1 MNNKND
7 VQRQISTT
15 NQKPQHPSLPPK
27 PTFDRFN
34 KENYYNPFNTPN
46 NENSRPSIHQTSN
59 TPTNLI
65 ADGEH
70 IKSTGMQY
78 VKHSQQLH
86 PFQVVMD
93 LNRVYSKIENHFSFL
108 AVHVHEILPFLQ
120 KTITTAL
127 DTSFAS
133 NHSHERNINSLKIRK
148 NSQNADTTIQPLS
161 SSASQYNLDYDPKD
175 KINIRSKNRFLSG
188 SRSQLIAQR

>member
-7 VQRQISTT
+7 VQRQIPIN

-34 KENYYNPFNTPN
+34 KENYYNPFNAPN
-46 NENSRPSIHQTSN
+46 NENSRPGIHQTSN

-65 ADGEH
+65 PSDGGH

-86 PFQVVMD
+86 PFQVVID
-93 LNRVYSKIENHFSFL
+93 LK
-108 AVHVHEILPFLQ
+108 
-120 KTITTAL
+120 
-127 DTSFAS
+127 
-133 NHSHERNINSLKIRK
+133 
-148 NSQNADTTIQPLS
+148 
-161 SSASQYNLDYDPKD
+161 
-175 KINIRSKNRFLSG
+175 
-188 SRSQLIAQR
+188 

>member
-7 VQRQISTT
+7 VQRQIPMT

-59 TPTNLI
+59 TPTTLI
-65 ADGEH
+65 TSNGEQL
-70 IKSTGMQY
+70 KSTGMQY

-86 PFQVVMD
+86 PFQVFMD
-93 LNRVYSKIENHFSFL
+93 LK
-108 AVHVHEILPFLQ
+108 
-120 KTITTAL
+120 
-127 DTSFAS
+127 
-133 NHSHERNINSLKIRK
+133 
-148 NSQNADTTIQPLS
+148 
-161 SSASQYNLDYDPKD
+161 
-175 KINIRSKNRFLSG
+175 
-188 SRSQLIAQR
+188 